1 MSNPDPPQP
10 ASSAATIAAETPQP
24 FPSLPTPT
32 PSNPAPTPSVL
43 APTPAPPA
51 RDAPP
56 PAPVDVAVSGGA
68 AAFPDQAQVRWALD
82 RLEQLDLSDVAVSVD
97 GGTATIEGSVP
108 RGVDRDRI
116 TTALGQLAGVT
127 EVRDRLRIRT
137 A

>member
-1 MSNPDPPQP
+1 MSNTDPPQP
-10 ASSAATIAAETPQP
+10 APSAATLAAETPQP

-32 PSNPAPTPSVL
+32 PTEL
-43 APTPAPPA
+43 AP
-51 RDAPP
+51 DGVAPP
-56 PAPVDVAVSGGA
+56 PAPIAVAVSGGA
-68 AAFPDQAQVRWALD
+68 AAFPDQAQVRQALD
-82 RLEQLDLSDVAVSVD
+82 RLAQLDLSDVEVSVD

-116 TTALGQLAGVT
+116 TTALGQLSGVT

>member
-1 MSNPDPPQP
+1 MPP
-10 ASSAATIAAETPQP
+10 SSTARPSTP
-24 FPSLPTPT
+24 PS
-32 PSNPAPTPSVL
+32 PTPSVL

-68 AAFPDQAQVRWALD
+68 AAFPDQAQVRRALD

>member
-24 FPSLPTPT
+24 FPSLPTSRP
-32 PSNPAPTPSVL
+32 L
-43 APTPAPPA
+43 APPWKAF
-51 RDAPP
+51 
-56 PAPVDVAVSGGA
+56 SA
-68 AAFPDQAQVRWALD
+68 ACRA
-82 RLEQLDLSDVAVSVD
+82 DVAVSVD